1 MSHRAKPGDS
11 QAPQQELP
19 GGTGLEP
26 TTEQCGVWARPPS
39 SAATSQRFSY
49 QSYASDGGQIQEQ
62 GQIRPV
68 AWFSGHGRELTLA
81 PQASTL
87 GPAWCSCMF
96 LGTPRDGLLGNT
108 VAASLCRAFLQLP
121 ERGWPAAVALLIQC
135 ASPVPGTPVPVHG
148 PPKASF
154 SKETDPRPSKF
165 LQPPGPLSSC
175 PVQEGTALS

>member
-1 MSHRAKPGDS
+1 MDRAFPPTPTAESLGRHWVKPPSLLDSKKDLSAPRLRVSHRAKPGDN

-26 TTEQCGVWARPPS
+26 TAEQCGVGARPPS
-39 SAATSQRFSY
+39 SAATSQHFSY
-49 QSYASDGGQIQEQ
+49 QSCASDGEQTQEQ

-68 AWFSGHGRELTLA
+68 AWFSGHGRELTLV

-96 LGTPRDGLLGNT
+96 RGTPRDVLLGNS

-121 ERGWPAAVALLIQC
+121 EQGWPAA
-135 ASPVPGTPVPVHG
+135 G
-148 PPKASF
+148 P
-154 SKETDPRPSKF
+154 
-165 LQPPGPLSSC
+165 SSW
-175 PVQEGTALS
+175 VS